1 MPAHVGRNVPSVP
14 EDVTMDAEARRSPL
28 HETLYL
34 TAEIAV
40 SIFAVCGNAL
50 VVAAFARERRIRR
63 CPTVYILSLSV
74 ADLLVGAVGIPSA
87 IMVSQGQPR
96 NTCACL
102 GLLTVLLV
110 LCTTSTFN
118 LVAVSI
124 DKYWAILYP
133 IHYFKAIKTYDA
145 GG

>member
-110 LCTTSTFN
+110 LCTTSIFN

-124 DKYWAILYP
+124 DRYWAILYP
-133 IHYFKAIKTYDA
+133 IHYFKAIKTYAA